1 MPRSGKEITPAI
13 DLMLFHLSRPNRDH
27 QKWHKSHLDS
37 IPLIYL
43 LRPNQGRTL
52 QNKAFSFGARRD
64 RCLHPTHNISGCESP
79 SALANDRKESALLK
93 ERLEQRITE
102 LYAALAPRSYS
113 ITFFLW
119 SGVARPERSVKESK
133 GKKNK
138 KCSYL
143 RLTASVYRTIFSVHF
158 VTLSINRRGIWFNPG
173 PQALD
178 LYLQGAFHSPFPPF
192 LLNAR
197 DGKAKIIS

>member
-1 MPRSGKEITPAI
+1 MLIWRSSCCHILI
-13 DLMLFHLSRPNRDH
+13 LFIQLNNFHRYLHL
-27 QKWHKSHLDS
+27 
-37 IPLIYL
+37 
-43 LRPNQGRTL
+43 
-52 QNKAFSFGARRD
+52 
-64 RCLHPTHNISGCESP
+64 THNISICESP
-79 SALANDRKESALLK
+79 FVLANDRKESCLLK
-93 ERLEQRITE
+93 KRLEQRIIE
-102 LYAALAPRSYS
+102 LYAALTHYSYS
-113 ITFFLW
+113 IISFLW

-143 RLTASVYRTIFSVHF
+143 RLTASVYRTIFAVHF

-173 PQALD
+173 LQALD
-178 LYLQGAFHSPFPPF
+178 LYLQGAFNSPFPPF